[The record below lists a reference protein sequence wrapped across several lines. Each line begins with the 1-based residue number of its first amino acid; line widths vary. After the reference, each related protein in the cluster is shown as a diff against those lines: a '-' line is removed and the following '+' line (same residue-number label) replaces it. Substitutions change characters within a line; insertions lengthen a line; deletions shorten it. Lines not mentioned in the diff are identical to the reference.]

1 MICIISPSKTL
12 DFNCTP
18 HPHHTIHVFSSQT
31 QELVDHMKTLSQADL
46 ESLMKISPK
55 LSALN
60 HHRYQTFHMPFTP
73 ENSRQALLAFKGDV
87 YQGIDL
93 EQYTHEYLNF
103 AQAHLRILSGL
114 YGLLR
119 PLDLIQPYRLEMGTR
134 LSGAWG
140 KNLYEFWKNR
150 ITDQLSR
157 EMDASGGESV
167 LVNLASQEYFKAVR
181 PKELKIP
188 LLTISFKEKK
198 GADFKVIGIHA
209 KRARG
214 RMVNFMIRNHIN
226 QTADLKKFTDNGYCF
241 HPDLSR
247 PQEWVFARDGMN
259 NTTMAR

>member
-18 HPHHTIHVFSSQT
+18 HPRYTIPVFSSQT
-31 QELVDHMKTLSQADL
+31 QVLVDQMKTLSGVEL
-46 ESLMKISPK
+46 ETLMKISPK

-60 HHRYQTFHMPFTP
+60 HHRYQNFHMPFTP
-73 ENSRQALLAFKGDV
+73 ENARQALMAFKGDV
-87 YQGIDL
+87 YQGIALKQYADDDL
-93 EQYTHEYLNF
+93 DF
-103 AQAHLRILSGL
+103 AQEHLRILSGL

-134 LSGAWG
+134 LSGSWG

-150 ITDQLSR
+150 ITDQLIR
-157 EMDASGGESV
+157 EMNDSRGEPV

-188 LLTISFKEKK
+188 LLTVSFKEKK
-198 GADFKVIGIHA
+198 GDDFKVIGIHA

-214 RMVNFMIRNHIN
+214 LMVNFMIRNRID
-226 QTADLKKFTDNGYCF
+226 QTVDLKKFTDNGYCF
-241 HPDLSR
+241 RPDLSNTH
-247 PQEWVFARDGMN
+247 EWVFARDE
-259 NTTMAR
+259 